1 MNKVKYETKWGAL
14 LNIISNRNYSTPQIY
29 KIFYFGYYFLT
40 LLVIFA
46 TLFNKNYVILSIL
59 ASIVFVINGRKYEDR
74 ERLITEYLPIS
85 FEERVKQI
93 YFTTYIFLV
102 PAVLVDFTFR
112 YTYYHVNIIEY
123 VYVLL
128 AVIII
133 SNLAIIQMI
142 LTKRSFWNFIAMDV
156 LIYALAV
163 KIITIILNGL
173 YLTTFDNTKF
183 NLVKILMLIV
193 LVIIFQIFSTK
204 FISDSR
210 RKETISKNYEIIFI
224 GAITL
229 ALALQLYQGM
239 YWGGK

>member
-14 LNIISNRNYSTPQIY
+14 LNIISNRNYSTPQIH

-40 LLVIFA
+40 LLIIFA

-85 FEERVKQI
+85 FKERVKQI

-112 YTYYHVNIIEY
+112 YTYYQASIIEY

-142 LTKRSFWNFIAMDV
+142 LTRRSFWNFIALDA

-163 KIITIILNGL
+163 KIIS
-173 YLTTFDNTKF
+173 
-183 NLVKILMLIV
+183 IV
-193 LVIIFQIFSTK
+193 L
-204 FISDSR
+204 
-210 RKETISKNYEIIFI
+210 N
-224 GAITL
+224 
-229 ALALQLYQGM
+229 
-239 YWGGK
+239 